1 MPVYGQQGAAS
12 EARAGQIDTKP
23 TFFHIVA
30 DTGSR
35 MYVEIV
41 ELKSVICDTVARKE

>member
-12 EARAGQIDTKP
+12 EARAGQIDTEP
-23 TFFHIVA
+23 TFFHIVTN
-30 DTGSR
+30 TGST

-41 ELKSVICDTVARKE
+41 ELKRVICDTVARKE